1 MSQVVS
7 RGHIRT
13 RLLTGFGVLLALMLA
28 AGAVGW
34 TALRSLSGS
43 IRAGNEGVE
52 QEARLS
58 TSLATAV
65 AREIAVAAR
74 YIESPDDAGAA
85 ASFDSLRWHTHG
97 THRALRRRELRADD
111 KTVLVGID
119 QALSDAEVRYVLA
132 RRLMEMGRVDEAR
145 AQTDSARSIE
155 AAMLVDLDRLGDAKA
170 RRLGEGAAAL
180 VAAAGRRAWLLVALI
195 AVAAIVATVVVLRVV
210 RSISGPIDLLA
221 RHAEALSEGDLTAR
235 TTGRLPGELG
245 LLAGAMN
252 RAGGTLSRIGAGA
265 AHAADGISRSADD
278 LSAIS
283 QQLAAAVGDVTSS
296 IIQVSGGAAD
306 QVARLRRVDDALRAM
321 LSQARHVAEE
331 VREVSSLAAAI
342 EEVARARREETAHAL
357 LTLVKIKQAVQD
369 AAAETNALHA
379 AVGDI
384 SSFVKSV
391 DEIAEQTN
399 LLGLNA
405 AIEAARAGA
414 EGAGFAVVA
423 GEVRKLAQQARSSA
437 EHVAGITRTV
447 TQRVESAAR
456 TMTTGAAQVGE
467 IEEVAQQVE
476 AALAT
481 ILAAAERT
489 RTAAESVTAAAE
501 GNAEAAVEAAAGIAQ
516 VAETAEVHA
525 EAAEGVRA
533 ATSQQESACVLVAD
547 ATRNL
552 ISNAAELRGLV
563 GHLRIGEYDEIE
575 MADRDG
581 DGAAEPAASPS
592 PFSLGAAAEI
602 PAEPSFVDLTTI
614 DPNHLLN
621 GDGLS
626 AHERLR
632 RRRMAISA

>member
-1 MSQVVS
+1 MSTVIS

-13 RLLTGFGVLLALMLA
+13 RLLTGFGLLLALMLA

-34 TALRSLSGS
+34 TALRSLSRS
-43 IRAGNEGVE
+43 IRAANQGVE

-58 TSLATAV
+58 TALATDV

-74 YIESPDDAGAA
+74 YIEQPGDAGAA

-111 KTVLVGID
+111 KTTLVGID

-132 RRLMEMGRVDEAR
+132 RRLMEMGRVAEAR
-145 AQTDSARSIE
+145 AQTDSARVIE
-155 AAMLVDLDRLGDAKA
+155 AAMLGDLDRLGDAKA
-170 RRLGEGAAAL
+170 RRLGTTAL
-180 VAAAGRRAWLLVALI
+180 TLQTAAGGRAWLLVLLI
-195 AVAAIVATVVVLRVV
+195 GGAGLVAIIVVVRVV

-252 RAGGTLSRIGAGA
+252 RAGGTLSRIGAGTA
-265 AHAADGISRSADD
+265 TAADRISRSADD

-283 QQLAAAVGDVTSS
+283 AQLGAAVGEVTRSMS
-296 IIQVSGGAAD
+296 QVSGGAAD

-321 LSQARHVAEE
+321 LAQARHVAGE
-331 VREVSSLAAAI
+331 VREVSALAAAI

-369 AAAETNALHA
+369 AAAETDALHA

-384 SSFVKSV
+384 SSFVKTV

-405 AIEAARAGA
+405 AIEAARAG
-414 EGAGFAVVA
+414 ENGAGFAVVA
-423 GEVRKLAQQARSSA
+423 GEVRKLAGQARASA
-437 EHVAGITRTV
+437 ESVAAITRAV
-447 TQRVESAAR
+447 TQRVDAAAR
-456 TMTTGAAQVGE
+456 TMTAGAAHVGE
-467 IEEVAQQVE
+467 IEVVAQQVE

-489 RTAAESVTAAAE
+489 RSAAESVTAAAE

-533 ATSQQESACVLVAD
+533 ATTQQESACALVAD
-547 ATRNL
+547 ATRTL
-552 ISNAAELRGLV
+552 LGSAAELRGLV
-563 GHLRIGEYDEIE
+563 GNLRIGEYEPE
-575 MADRDG
+575 E
-581 DGAAEPAASPS
+581 AAEPDAPSAPLPLLEPS
-592 PFSLGAAAEI
+592 PFI
-602 PAEPSFVDLTTI
+602 DLTAV
-614 DPNHLLN
+614 DPNQLLHPEP
-621 GDGLS
+621 LS

-632 RRRMAISA
+632 RRRLAATP